1 MILCIE
7 RMPGHCEVSW
17 HLLYSKL
24 LSLRSGRI
32 IVLNW
37 AYSHLLFQRHS
48 GLFPQKADDRIIT
61 GNNMTYE
68 GINIFVDLNHVRNND
83 LMGFPNKEFIFRYTT
98 SCRITACIHYRH
110 IKPQRIPQDVR
121 LGVYQGIQATEDICR
136 KQSRKVILRV
146 SQNNTTQ
153 DNSSCFLSNF
163 SSFAHL
169 YQTLHMHFSR
179 NEFLTE

>member
-1 MILCIE
+1 MKGCQDTVKS
-7 RMPGHCEVSW
+7 PGICF
-17 HLLYSKL
+17 YSKL

-32 IVLNW
+32 IVLNL

-98 SCRITACIHYRH
+98 SCRITACIHYKH
-110 IKPQRIPQDVR
+110 SKPQRIP
-121 LGVYQGIQATEDICR
+121 
-136 KQSRKVILRV
+136 SRCTIRCI
-146 SQNNTTQ
+146 SRYT
-153 DNSSCFLSNF
+153 SN
-163 SSFAHL
+163 
-169 YQTLHMHFSR
+169 
-179 NEFLTE
+179 